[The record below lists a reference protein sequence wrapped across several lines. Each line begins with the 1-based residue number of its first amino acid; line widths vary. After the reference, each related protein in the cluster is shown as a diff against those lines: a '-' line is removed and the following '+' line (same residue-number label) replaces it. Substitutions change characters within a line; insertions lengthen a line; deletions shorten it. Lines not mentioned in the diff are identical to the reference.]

1 MNIKDLSIKTKIL
14 TGALLLVMITCG
26 FGLLSKIYIGK
37 VSGSLFG
44 ITDNNGK
51 SVEYA
56 TGVERMALATIME
69 EKNYL
74 LKEQDAS
81 HQRAEQNVKDLM
93 GYLDKVDVV
102 AKDYKNTALLD
113 QSQTA
118 REGTTRYAEKY
129 RSGVAALKANK
140 KSVAEMVD
148 NGNTVATAAD
158 TILKKQVSN
167 YSEAMKKGLSGKELD
182 QYVQRYII
190 TTNIY
195 VKAMQIM
202 RAEKEEVN
210 YKDRVAWKKMEVLL
224 PELMGFYDDLEK
236 IVQNPDELK
245 LITDARAG
253 TRNYTDSAKSWIE
266 NDTKLK
272 TILTEMASLGS
283 NVIKQAQDAEAAGYA
298 QLGAART
305 EAEQLVSE
313 ANTIII
319 VTILLAIVLG
329 VIIALFLASMI
340 TKPII
345 LGVKFAE
352 SLSKGDLTAH
362 IDIDQKDEIGVLA
375 KALQTMR
382 DQLSSVVQQVR
393 TNSDALGSASQ
404 QISATAQAI
413 SQSATEQASGVE
425 ETTASIEQ
433 LSSSVKQNADN
444 AKLTKNISS
453 TAAGEAANSG
463 VAVKRTVEAMRE
475 IADKISLIEDIAYKT
490 NLLSLNAAIE
500 AALAGEHGKGFT
512 VVAAE
517 VRKLAENSR
526 ITAQEINSLAKNS
539 VKIAEDAGDLL
550 ENMVPKIQKTAD
562 LVDEIT
568 ASSEEQAQ
576 GIGQISDAVG
586 QLDKA
591 AQQNASGSEQ
601 LAATAEELSGQ
612 AMQLQQVMAFFK
624 VDANQ
629 QRNTSTK
636 TKPGQSTSP
645 KRQTPVLKQYAA
657 KATPHLSSGGGVTA
671 PLKPMS
677 GPKAGGKKPEFNE
690 NDFERF

>member
-1 MNIKDLSIKTKIL
+1 MNVKDLSIKTKIL
-14 TGALLLVMITCG
+14 TGALLLVLITCG
-26 FGLLSKIYIGK
+26 FGLLSKLYIGK

-51 SVEYA
+51 AVEYA
-56 TGVERMALATIME
+56 TGVERMALSTIME

-74 LKEQDAS
+74 LQEKDEV
-81 HQRAEQNVKDLM
+81 HQRAEQNVKELM
-93 GYLDKVDVV
+93 SYLDKVDAV
-102 AKDYKNTALLD
+102 AKQYKNTELLE
-113 QSQTA
+113 QSKTA
-118 REGTTRYAEKY
+118 REGTAQYADKY
-129 RSGVAALKANK
+129 RAGVAALKANK
-140 KSVAEMVD
+140 QAVAVMVEK
-148 NGNTVATAAD
+148 GNAVANAAD
-158 TILKKQVSN
+158 RMLKRQVVL
-167 YSEAMKKGLSGKELD
+167 YSEAMKKGVTGQELD
-182 QYVQRYII
+182 QYVQRYIL

-195 VKAMQIM
+195 IKAMEIM

-210 YKDRVAWKKMEVLL
+210 YKDRIAWKKMEVLL
-224 PELMGFYDDLEK
+224 PELMSMY
-236 IVQNPDELK
+236 DELQK
-245 LITDARAG
+245 VLFSEEGLKYVSDMRNG
-253 TRNYTDSAKSWIE
+253 TQEYTQSAKSWIE
-266 NDTKLK
+266 NDNKLK
-272 TILTEMASLGS
+272 AILADMASLGS
-283 NVIKQAQDAEAAGYA
+283 NVIKQAQDAEGAGYA

-313 ANTIII
+313 ANKIIIGTII
-319 VTILLAIVLG
+319 LAIVLG

-352 SLSKGDLTAH
+352 SLSEGDLTAQ

-375 KALQTMR
+375 NALQTMR

-404 QISATAQAI
+404 EISATAQSI

-425 ETTASIEQ
+425 QTTASIEE
-433 LSSSVKQNADN
+433 LSASVKQNADN
-444 AKLTKNISS
+444 AKITNSMAT
-453 TAAGEAANSG
+453 TAAEEAANG
-463 VAVKRTVEAMRE
+463 GEAVRRTVEAMKE
-475 IADKISLIEDIAYKT
+475 IADKIGLIEDIAYKT

-500 AALAGEHGKGFT
+500 AARAGEHGKGFT

-526 ITAQEINSLAKNS
+526 VTAQEINSLAKNS
-539 VKIAEDAGDLL
+539 VKIAEDAGILL
-550 ENMVPKIQKTAD
+550 EKMVPNIQKTAD
-562 LVDEIT
+562 LVEEIT

-612 AMQLQQVMAFFK
+612 AMQLQQVMAFFT
-624 VDANQ
+624 VDN
-629 QRNTSTK
+629 R
-636 TKPGQSTSP
+636 
-645 KRQTPVLKQYAA
+645 
-657 KATPHLSSGGGVTA
+657 
-671 PLKPMS
+671 
-677 GPKAGGKKPEFNE
+677 
-690 NDFERF
+690 

>member
-14 TGALLLVMITCG
+14 TGALLLVLITCG
-26 FGLLSKIYIGK
+26 FGMLSKLYIGK
-37 VSGSLFG
+37 VSDSLFG

-51 SVEYA
+51 AVEYA
-56 TGVERMALATIME
+56 TGVERMALSTIME

-74 LKEQDAS
+74 LQEKDEV
-81 HQRAEQNVKDLM
+81 HQRAEQNVKELM
-93 GYLDKVDVV
+93 GFLDKVDTV
-102 AKDYKNTALLD
+102 AKQYKNTELLE
-113 QSQTA
+113 QSKTA
-118 REGTTRYAEKY
+118 REGTAQYADKY
-129 RSGVAALKANK
+129 RAGVAALKANK
-140 KSVAEMVD
+140 QSVAEMVE
-148 NGNTVATAAD
+148 NGNSVANAAD
-158 TILKKQVSN
+158 IMLKKQVNN
-167 YSEAMKKGLSGKELD
+167 YSEAMKKGLSAQELD
-182 QYVQRYII
+182 QFVQRYII

-195 VKAMQIM
+195 IKAMQIM

-224 PELMGFYDDLEK
+224 PELMDLYDDLQK
-236 IVQNPDELK
+236 IVVKEDEIK
-245 LITDARAG
+245 LITDARNG
-253 TRNYTDSAKSWIE
+253 TRNYTESAKSWIE
-266 NDTKLK
+266 NDNKLK
-272 TILTEMASLGS
+272 AILADMASLGS

-298 QLGAART
+298 QLGNART
-305 EAEQLVSE
+305 EAEQLVSD
-313 ANTIII
+313 ANKIIIGTII
-319 VTILLAIVLG
+319 LAIVLG

-352 SLSKGDLTAH
+352 SLSEGDLTAQ

-375 KALQTMR
+375 NALQTMR

-404 QISATAQAI
+404 EISATAQSI

-425 ETTASIEQ
+425 ETTASIEE
-433 LSSSVKQNADN
+433 LSASVKQNADN
-444 AKLTKNISS
+444 AKVTNSMAT
-453 TAAGEAANSG
+453 TAAEEAANG
-463 VAVKRTVEAMRE
+463 GQAVKRTVEAMKE
-475 IADKISLIEDIAYKT
+475 IADKIGLIEDIAYKT

-500 AALAGEHGKGFT
+500 AARAGEHGKGFT

-526 ITAQEINSLAKNS
+526 VTAQEINSLAKNS
-539 VKIAEDAGDLL
+539 VKIAEDAGILL
-550 ENMVPKIQKTAD
+550 EKMVPNIQKTAD
-562 LVDEIT
+562 LVEEIT

-624 VDANQ
+624 VGD
-629 QRNTSTK
+629 R
-636 TKPGQSTSP
+636 
-645 KRQTPVLKQYAA
+645 
-657 KATPHLSSGGGVTA
+657 
-671 PLKPMS
+671 
-677 GPKAGGKKPEFNE
+677 
-690 NDFERF
+690 

>member
-14 TGALLLVMITCG
+14 TGALLLVLITCG
-26 FGLLSKIYIGK
+26 FGMLSKLYIGK

-51 SVEYA
+51 AVEYA
-56 TGVERMALATIME
+56 TGVERMALSTIME

-74 LKEQDAS
+74 LQEKDEVQ
-81 HQRAEQNVKDLM
+81 QRAEQNVKDLLD
-93 GYLDKVDVV
+93 YLDKVDAV
-102 AKDYKNTALLD
+102 ANQYQNTELLE
-113 QSQTA
+113 QSKTA
-118 REGTTRYAEKY
+118 RAGTISYADKY
-129 RSGVAALKANK
+129 RAGVAALKANK
-140 KSVAEMVD
+140 LSVVEMVE
-148 NGNTVATAAD
+148 NGNIVATAAD
-158 TILKKQVSN
+158 TMLKKQVDS
-167 YSEAMKKGLSGKELD
+167 YTEALKKGLGAQELD
-182 QYVQRYII
+182 KFVQRYIV

-210 YKDRVAWKKMEVLL
+210 YKDRIAWKKMEVLL
-224 PELMGFYDDLEK
+224 PELMSLYDDLQK
-236 IVQNPDELK
+236 IVQNEDELK
-245 LITDARAG
+245 LITDARTG
-253 TRNYTDSAKSWIE
+253 TRNYSESAKSWIE
-266 NDTKLK
+266 KDNQLK
-272 TILTEMASLGS
+272 AILVDMATLGG
-283 NVIKQAQDAEAAGYA
+283 NVIKQAQDAEASGYV
-298 QLGAART
+298 QLGVART

-340 TKPII
+340 TRPII

-352 SLSKGDLTAH
+352 SLSKGDLTAQ
-362 IDIDQKDEIGVLA
+362 IDIDQQDEIGVLA

-382 DQLSSVVQQVR
+382 DQLRSVVQQVR
-393 TNSDALGSASQ
+393 ANSDALSSASQ
-404 QISATAQAI
+404 EISATAQAI

-425 ETTASIEQ
+425 ETTASIEE

-444 AKLTKNISS
+444 AKLTKGISA
-453 TAAGEAANSG
+453 TAAGESANG
-463 VAVKRTVEAMRE
+463 GLAVKRTVEAMKE
-475 IADKISLIEDIAYKT
+475 IAEKITLIEDIAYKT

-500 AALAGEHGKGFT
+500 AALAGEHGRGFT

-539 VKIAEDAGDLL
+539 VKIAEDAGELL
-550 ENMVPKIQKTAD
+550 EKMVPKIQKTAD

-568 ASSEEQAQ
+568 SASEEQAQ
-576 GIGQISDAVG
+576 GIVQISDAVS

-612 AMQLQQVMAFFK
+612 AMQLQQVMSFFK
-624 VDANQ
+624 VDENIKHATKVAPPAAK
-629 QRNTSTK
+629 RTGNT
-636 TKPGQSTSP
+636 
-645 KRQTPVLKQYAA
+645 YAA
-657 KATPHLSSGGGVTA
+657 PQLRSSGLAKVTPK
-671 PLKPMS
+671 PLAS
-677 GPKAGGKKPEFNE
+677 SKAGSAKPEFNE

>member
-14 TGALLLVMITCG
+14 TGALLLVLITCG
-26 FGLLSKIYIGK
+26 FGMLAKIYIGK
-37 VSGSLFG
+37 VSDSLFG

-51 SVEYA
+51 AVEYA

-74 LKEQDAS
+74 LQEKDEV
-81 HQRAEQNVKDLM
+81 HQRAERNVKELVSF
-93 GYLDKVDVV
+93 LDKVDAL
-102 AKDYKNTALLD
+102 AKQYHNTQLLEQSKIARDGAL
-113 QSQTA
+113 Q
-118 REGTTRYAEKY
+118 YAEKY
-129 RSGVAALKANK
+129 RSGVAALKSNKQAVVDMVEKGNAVAN
-140 KSVAEMVD
+140 
-148 NGNTVATAAD
+148 AAD
-158 TILKKQVSN
+158 TFLKRQVN
-167 YSEAMKKGLSGKELD
+167 LYSEAMKKGLSAQELD
-182 QYVQRYII
+182 QYVQRYILA
-190 TTNIY
+190 TNIY

-210 YKDRVAWKKMEVLL
+210 YKDRVAWKKMEILL
-224 PELMGFYDDLEK
+224 PELMALYDDLQK
-236 IVQNPDELK
+236 ITTGEEGLK
-245 LITDARAG
+245 LIADARKATG
-253 TRNYTDSAKSWIE
+253 DYTESAKSWIE
-266 NDTKLK
+266 NDNKLK
-272 TILTEMASLGS
+272 AILADMATLGN

-305 EAEQLVSE
+305 EAEQLVGE
-313 ANTIII
+313 ANKIIIGTII
-319 VTILLAIVLG
+319 LALVLG
-329 VIIALFLASMI
+329 VIIALFLASII

-352 SLSKGDLTAH
+352 SLSIGDLTAR

-375 KALQTMR
+375 EALQTMR

-404 QISATAQAI
+404 QISATAQSL

-425 ETTASIEQ
+425 QTTASIEE
-433 LSSSVKQNADN
+433 LSASVKQNADN
-444 AKLTKNISS
+444 AKVTNSMATTS
-453 TAAGEAANSG
+453 AEEAANG
-463 VAVKRTVEAMRE
+463 GQAVKRTVEAMKE
-475 IADKISLIEDIAYKT
+475 IAEKIGLIEDIAYKT

-526 ITAQEINSLAKNS
+526 VTAQEINALAKNS
-539 VKIAEDAGDLL
+539 VKIAEDAGNLL
-550 ENMVPKIQKTAD
+550 EQMVPSIQKTAD
-562 LVDEIT
+562 LVEEIT

-576 GIGQISDAVG
+576 GIGHISEAVN

-612 AMQLQQVMAFFK
+612 AMQLQKVMSFFT

-629 QRNTSTK
+629 SRGIKNQQTGLANKPSSISRTTATK
-636 TKPGQSTSP
+636 TAPHFATAEFIPVAKP
-645 KRQTPVLKQYAA
+645 V
-657 KATPHLSSGGGVTA
+657 SSG
-671 PLKPMS
+671 
-677 GPKAGGKKPEFNE
+677 KAASSKPEFNE

>member
-14 TGALLLVMITCG
+14 TGALLLVLITCG
-26 FGLLSKIYIGK
+26 FGMLSKLYIGK
-37 VSGSLFG
+37 VSDSLFG

-51 SVEYA
+51 AVEYA

-74 LKEQDAS
+74 LQEKDEV
-81 HQRAEQNVKDLM
+81 HQRAEQNVKELM
-93 GYLDKVDVV
+93 SYLDKVDVV
-102 AKDYKNTALLD
+102 AKQYKNTELLQ
-113 QSQTA
+113 QSKTA
-118 REGTTRYAEKY
+118 REGTAQYAEKY
-129 RSGVAALKANK
+129 RAGVAALKANK
-140 KSVAEMVD
+140 QAVAEMVE
-148 NGNTVATAAD
+148 NGNIVANAAD
-158 TILKKQVSN
+158 KMLKRQVDL
-167 YSEAMKKGLSGKELD
+167 YSEAMKKGLSGQELD
-182 QYVQRYII
+182 QYVQRYIV

-224 PELMGFYDDLEK
+224 PELMSLYDDLQK
-236 IVQNPDELK
+236 IVQSEEALK
-245 LITDARAG
+245 LITDARNG
-253 TRNYTDSAKSWIE
+253 TRNYTESAKTWIE
-266 NDTKLK
+266 NDNKLK
-272 TILTEMASLGS
+272 AILADMATLGS

-298 QLGAART
+298 QLGSART
-305 EAEQLVSE
+305 EAERLVGE

-329 VIIALFLASMI
+329 VMIALFLASMI

-352 SLSKGDLTAH
+352 SLSEGDLTAR

-375 KALQTMR
+375 NALQTMR

-393 TNSDALGSASQ
+393 TNSDALGNASQ
-404 QISATAQAI
+404 EISATAQAI

-425 ETTASIEQ
+425 QTTTSIEE

-444 AKLTKNISS
+444 AKLTKGIAA
-453 TAAGEAANSG
+453 TAAGESANG
-463 VAVKRTVEAMRE
+463 GQAVKRTVEAMRE
-475 IADKISLIEDIAYKT
+475 IADKIGLIEDIAYKT

-500 AALAGEHGKGFT
+500 AARAGEHGKGFT

-526 ITAQEINSLAKNS
+526 VTAQEINSLAKNS
-539 VKIAEDAGDLL
+539 VKIAEDAGILL
-550 ENMVPKIQKTAD
+550 EKMVPKIQKTAD

-568 ASSEEQAQ
+568 AVSEEQAQ
-576 GIGQISDAVG
+576 GIGQISDAVS

-624 VDANQ
+624 VGN
-629 QRNTSTK
+629 R
-636 TKPGQSTSP
+636 
-645 KRQTPVLKQYAA
+645 
-657 KATPHLSSGGGVTA
+657 
-671 PLKPMS
+671 
-677 GPKAGGKKPEFNE
+677 
-690 NDFERF
+690 

>member
-14 TGALLLVMITCG
+14 AGALLLVLITCG
-26 FGLLSKIYIGK
+26 FGVLAKIYIGK

-51 SVEYA
+51 AVEYA

-74 LKEQDAS
+74 LQEKDEI

-93 GYLDKVDVV
+93 GFLDKVDVV
-102 AKDYKNTALLD
+102 AKQYRNTELLD
-113 QSQTA
+113 QSKTA

-129 RSGVAALKANK
+129 RAGVAALKANK
-140 KSVAEMVD
+140 QSVTEMVE
-148 NGNTVATAAD
+148 NGNIVAAAAD
-158 TILKKQVSN
+158 TMLKKQVSN
-167 YSEAMKKGLSGKELD
+167 YSEAMKKGLSAQELD
-182 QYVQRYII
+182 KFVQRYII

-224 PELMGFYDDLEK
+224 PELMGLYDDLEK
-236 IVQNPDELK
+236 IVQNDDELK
-245 LITDARAG
+245 LIKEARAG
-253 TRNYTDSAKSWIE
+253 TRNYTESAKSWIG
-266 NDTKLK
+266 NDNELK
-272 TILTEMASLGS
+272 TILADMAALGN
-283 NVIKQAQDAEAAGYA
+283 NVIKQAQDAEAAGYS
-298 QLGAART
+298 QLGAARA

-313 ANTIII
+313 ANKIIIGTII
-319 VTILLAIVLG
+319 LAIVLG

-340 TKPII
+340 TKPIV

-352 SLSKGDLTAH
+352 SLSEGDLTAR
-362 IDIDQKDEIGVLA
+362 IDVDQKDEIGVLA
-375 KALQTMR
+375 EALQTMR

-425 ETTASIEQ
+425 ETTASIEE
-433 LSSSVKQNADN
+433 LNSSVKQNADN
-444 AKLTKNISS
+444 AKLTNNMAT
-453 TAAGEAANSG
+453 TAAGEAANG
-463 VAVKRTVEAMRE
+463 GEAVKRTVEAMKE
-475 IADKISLIEDIAYKT
+475 IADKIGLIEDIAYKT

-500 AALAGEHGKGFT
+500 AARAGEHGKGFT

-526 ITAQEINSLAKNS
+526 VTAQEINSLAKNS
-539 VKIAEDAGDLL
+539 VKIAEDAGSLL
-550 ENMVPKIQKTAD
+550 AQMVPNIQKTAD
-562 LVDEIT
+562 LVEEIT

-624 VDANQ
+624 VDARQSRTGKVQPAQPTRQAQANK
-629 QRNTSTK
+629 K
-636 TKPGQSTSP
+636 TAPQFNSPVIQSSSKARAAKPGFDE
-645 KRQTPVLKQYAA
+645 
-657 KATPHLSSGGGVTA
+657 H
-671 PLKPMS
+671 
-677 GPKAGGKKPEFNE
+677 
-690 NDFERF
+690 DFEKF

>member
-14 TGALLLVMITCG
+14 TGALLLVLITCG
-26 FGLLSKIYIGK
+26 FGMLSKLYIGK

-51 SVEYA
+51 AVEYA
-56 TGVERMALATIME
+56 TGVERMALSTIME

-74 LKEQDAS
+74 LQEKDEV
-81 HQRAEQNVKDLM
+81 HQRAEQNVKELN

-102 AKDYKNTALLD
+102 AKQYQNTELLE
-113 QSQTA
+113 QSKTA
-118 REGTTRYAEKY
+118 REGTAQYAEKY
-129 RSGVAALKANK
+129 RAGVAALKANK
-140 KSVAEMVD
+140 QAVADMVEK
-148 NGNTVATAAD
+148 GNAVANAAD
-158 TILKKQVSN
+158 RMLKRQVSL
-167 YSEAMKKGLSGKELD
+167 YSDAMKKGVTGQELD
-182 QYVQRYII
+182 QYVQRYIL

-195 VKAMQIM
+195 VKAMQVM

-224 PELMGFYDDLEK
+224 PELMTMY
-236 IVQNPDELK
+236 DELQK
-245 LITDARAG
+245 VLFSEEGLKYVADMRNG
-253 TRNYTDSAKSWIE
+253 TQDYTQSAKSWIE
-266 NDTKLK
+266 NDDKLK
-272 TILTEMASLGS
+272 AILVDMASLGN

-298 QLGAART
+298 QLGNARS
-305 EAEQLVSE
+305 EAQQLVSD

-319 VTILLAIVLG
+319 VTILVAIVLG

-352 SLSKGDLTAH
+352 SLSKGDLTAR

-375 KALQTMR
+375 GALQTMR

-404 QISATAQAI
+404 EISATAQSI

-425 ETTASIEQ
+425 QTTTSIEE
-433 LSSSVKQNADN
+433 LSASVKQNADN
-444 AKLTKNISS
+444 AKLTNSMAT
-453 TAAGEAANSG
+453 TAAEEAANG
-463 VAVKRTVEAMRE
+463 GQAVKRTVEAMKE

-539 VKIAEDAGDLL
+539 VKIAEDAGSLL
-550 ENMVPKIQKTAD
+550 EKMVPNIQKTAD
-562 LVDEIT
+562 LVEEIT

-612 AMQLQQVMAFFK
+612 AMQLQQVMSFFT
-624 VDANQ
+624 VEANQ
-629 QRNTSTK
+629 SRVAKSQSSQ
-636 TKPGQSTSP
+636 PG
-645 KRQTPVLKQYAA
+645 KQTPANRKTIKKTA
-657 KATPHLSSGGGVTA
+657 PHFSPVTA
-671 PLKPMS
+671 KPVPVS
-677 GPKAGGKKPEFNE
+677 KTEDKPEFNE

>member
-1 MNIKDLSIKTKIL
+1 MNVKDLSIKTKIL
-14 TGALLLVMITCG
+14 TGALLLVLITCG
-26 FGLLSKIYIGK
+26 FGMLSKLYIGK

-51 SVEYA
+51 AVEYA
-56 TGVERMALATIME
+56 TGVERMALSTIME

-74 LKEQDAS
+74 LEEKDEVQ
-81 HQRAEQNVKDLM
+81 QRAEQDVKELM
-93 GYLDKVDVV
+93 AYLDKVDAV
-102 AKDYKNTALLD
+102 AKQYKNAELLE
-113 QSQTA
+113 QSKTA
-118 REGTTRYAEKY
+118 REGTAQYAEKY
-129 RSGVAALKANK
+129 RAGVAALKANK
-140 KSVAEMVD
+140 QAVADMVEK
-148 NGNTVATAAD
+148 GNIVANAAD
-158 TILKKQVSN
+158 KMLKRQVAL
-167 YSEAMKKGLSGKELD
+167 YTEAMKKGVSGQELD
-182 QYVQRYII
+182 QYVQRYIV

-195 VKAMQIM
+195 VKAMEIM

-224 PELMGFYDDLEK
+224 PELMALYDDLQK
-236 IVQNPDELK
+236 IVDSEAALK
-245 LITDARAG
+245 LIADARSG
-253 TRNYTDSAKSWIE
+253 TQDYTQSAKSWIE

-272 TILTEMASLGS
+272 AILVDMASLGS

-298 QLGAART
+298 QLGTARN

-313 ANTIII
+313 ANKIII
-319 VTILLAIVLG
+319 GTIVLSIVLG

-340 TKPII
+340 TKPIV

-352 SLSKGDLTAH
+352 SLSEGDLTAQ

-375 KALQTMR
+375 DALQTMR
-382 DQLSSVVQQVR
+382 DQLNSVVQQVR
-393 TNSDALGSASQ
+393 TNSDALGNASQ
-404 QISATAQAI
+404 EISATAQAI

-425 ETTASIEQ
+425 QTTSSIEE

-444 AKLTKNISS
+444 AKVTNSMAT
-453 TAAGEAANSG
+453 TAAEEAANG
-463 VAVKRTVEAMRE
+463 GIAVKRTVEAMKE
-475 IADKISLIEDIAYKT
+475 IADKIGLIEDIAYKT

-500 AALAGEHGKGFT
+500 AARAGEHGKGFT

-526 ITAQEINSLAKNS
+526 VTAQEINSLAKNS
-539 VKIAEDAGDLL
+539 VKIAEDAGILL
-550 ENMVPKIQKTAD
+550 EKMVPNIQKTAD
-562 LVDEIT
+562 LVEEIT

-624 VDANQ
+624 VDG
-629 QRNTSTK
+629 R
-636 TKPGQSTSP
+636 
-645 KRQTPVLKQYAA
+645 
-657 KATPHLSSGGGVTA
+657 
-671 PLKPMS
+671 
-677 GPKAGGKKPEFNE
+677 
-690 NDFERF
+690 

>member
-14 TGALLLVMITCG
+14 TGALLLVLITCG
-26 FGLLSKIYIGK
+26 FGMLSKLYIGK
-37 VSGSLFG
+37 VSGALFG

-51 SVEYA
+51 AVEYA
-56 TGVERMALATIME
+56 TGVERMALSTIME

-74 LKEQDAS
+74 LLETDEV
-81 HQRAEQNVKDLM
+81 HQRAEQNVKELN

-102 AKDYKNTALLD
+102 AKQYKNTELLD
-113 QSQTA
+113 QSKTA
-118 REGTTRYAEKY
+118 REGTAQYADKY
-129 RSGVAALKANK
+129 RAGVAALKANK
-140 KSVAEMVD
+140 QAVAEMVEK
-148 NGNTVATAAD
+148 GNIVANAAD
-158 TILKKQVSN
+158 KFLNRQVVL
-167 YSEAMKKGLSGKELD
+167 YTEAMKKGLSGQELD
-182 QYVQRYII
+182 AYVQRYII
-190 TTNIY
+190 ATNIY
-195 VKAMQIM
+195 IKAMEIM

-210 YKDRVAWKKMEVLL
+210 YKDRIAWKKMEILL
-224 PELMGFYDDLEK
+224 PELMALYDDLQK
-236 IVQNPDELK
+236 IVQSEEALK
-245 LITDARAG
+245 LIAEARTG
-253 TRNYTDSAKSWIE
+253 TRNYTEAAKSWIE
-266 NDTKLK
+266 NDNKLK
-272 TILTEMASLGS
+272 AILADMASLGG

-305 EAEQLVSE
+305 EAEQLVGE

-319 VTILLAIVLG
+319 VTILLSIVLG

-352 SLSKGDLTAH
+352 SLSKGDLTAQ

-375 KALQTMR
+375 SALQTMR

-404 QISATAQAI
+404 EISATAQSI

-425 ETTASIEQ
+425 QTTASIEE

-444 AKLTKNISS
+444 AKVTNSMAT
-453 TAAGEAANSG
+453 TAAQEAAHG
-463 VAVKRTVEAMRE
+463 GQAVKRTVEAMKE
-475 IADKISLIEDIAYKT
+475 IADKIGLIEDIAYKT

-500 AALAGEHGKGFT
+500 AARAGEHGKGFT

-526 ITAQEINSLAKNS
+526 VTAQEINSLAKNS
-539 VKIAEDAGDLL
+539 VKIAEDAGILL
-550 ENMVPKIQKTAD
+550 EKMVPNIQKTAD
-562 LVDEIT
+562 LVEEIT

-591 AQQNASGSEQ
+591 AQQNASGSEE

-624 VDANQ
+624 VDN
-629 QRNTSTK
+629 R
-636 TKPGQSTSP
+636 
-645 KRQTPVLKQYAA
+645 
-657 KATPHLSSGGGVTA
+657 
-671 PLKPMS
+671 
-677 GPKAGGKKPEFNE
+677 
-690 NDFERF
+690 